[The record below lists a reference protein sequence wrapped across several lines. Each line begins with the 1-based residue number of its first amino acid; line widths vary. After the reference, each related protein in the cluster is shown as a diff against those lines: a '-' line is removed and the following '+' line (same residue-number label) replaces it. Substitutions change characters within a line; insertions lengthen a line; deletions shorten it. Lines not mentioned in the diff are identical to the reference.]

1 MLRFILS
8 ALASATLALS
18 ASAQSPSVST
28 QKPSVLAEVFVSQ
41 NCVNCPRAMSQMAA
55 RDDADSDLFVLSW
68 SVNYWNYLGW
78 TDTLA
83 QAEFGKRQK
92 DYARILGVRGAYTP
106 MLVVNGRA
114 QTAANKA
121 SGVDMLLGETQ
132 GGLSGLTG
140 LAPTAKLNVKVKG
153 AGTEGGYAVSVS
165 GEGLGPVRFT
175 LARYLPGDTVVTPQR
190 GPNRKVSMPHRNS
203 VQEAVEAGEFA
214 GTGRTTLDV
223 TCAGT
228 CALIASDVATGAVV
242 WFTPDL
248 AAG

>member
-1 MLRFILS
+1 MFRYIC
-8 ALASATLALS
+8 LALLGALLPLFS
-18 ASAQSPSVST
+18 SAQSPKGT
-28 QKPSVLAEVFVSQ
+28 GDRVLAELFVSQ

-55 RDDADSDLFVLSW
+55 RADAEPDLFLLSW

-83 QAEFGKRQK
+83 RPEFGKRQK
-92 DYARILGVRGAYTP
+92 DYARLLGVRGAYTP

-114 QTAANKA
+114 QTAGNKA
-121 SGVDMLLGETQ
+121 SGVDTLLNETTT
-132 GGLSGLTG
+132 GLTG
-140 LAPTAKLNVKVKG
+140 LPAKARLGVSVKSGKADG
-153 AGTEGGYAVSVS
+153 AYQVSVS
-165 GEGLGPVRFT
+165 GEGLGPVSFT

-203 VQEAVEAGEFA
+203 VQEASEV
-214 GTGRTTLDV
+214 GTYSGLGRMTLDV
-223 TCAGT
+223 SCNGT
-228 CALIASDVATGAVV
+228 CALIAQDTATGAVL